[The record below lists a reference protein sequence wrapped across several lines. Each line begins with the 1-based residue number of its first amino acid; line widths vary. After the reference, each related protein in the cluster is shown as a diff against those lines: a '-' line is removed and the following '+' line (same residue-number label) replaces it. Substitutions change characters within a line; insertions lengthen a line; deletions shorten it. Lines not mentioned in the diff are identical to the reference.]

1 MQDDSEAD
9 EVNINL
15 SNWANTSNYS
25 EILNI
30 INIFKNSSK
39 KVLTFS
45 WIYII
50 LRHVIEAWLS
60 LVERC
65 VRDAEVAC
73 SNHVASIY
81 YKA

>member
-39 KVLTFS
+39 KVLTFF

-73 SNHVASIY
+73 SNHVASIE
-81 YKA
+81 

>member
-39 KVLTFS
+39 KVLTFF

-73 SNHVASIY
+73 SNHVASILL
-81 YKA
+81 

>member
-15 SNWANTSNYS
+15 LNWANTSNYS

-39 KVLTFS
+39 KVLTFF

-73 SNHVASIY
+73 SNHVASILL
-81 YKA
+81 

>member
-15 SNWANTSNYS
+15 LNLANTSNYS

-73 SNHVASIY
+73 SNHVASILL
-81 YKA
+81 

>member
-73 SNHVASIY
+73 SNHVASILL
-81 YKA
+81 

>member
-73 SNHVASIY
+73 SNHVASIE
-81 YKA
+81 